1 MRFSVVAITSVPD
14 IATTR
19 RLFEVTD
26 LDDESV
32 AKVLFHHRRK
42 QTGSSEVLRWDQRAI
57 ASITM
62 IQHAADE
69 VRIESLTQGEHDEPA
84 MLHGFFRSTHRNPQL
99 VTWGGRCEAIPLIH
113 FRSLLHE
120 ISYPT
125 YWQAQREHNDLHR
138 DLREWLTPEAADSPE
153 LDETARRLGF
163 PGLLDRT
170 EDEAAAACLLSNY
183 APAQAYSELSAVNI
197 YLIVLRLLGVLGEL
211 HGRDAIRARERLCE
225 ALNAQDVAHRTSF
238 LAAWNES

>member
-19 RLFEVTD
+19 HLFEVAN

-32 AKVLFHHRRK
+32 AKVLFHHRRQ

-62 IQHAADE
+62 IHHAADE
-69 VRIESLTQGEHDEPA
+69 VRIESLTQGEHDELA
-84 MLHGFFRSTHRNPQL
+84 MLHGFFQSTHRNPQL
-99 VTWGGRCEAIPLIH
+99 VTWGGRYEAIPLIH

-120 ISYPT
+120 VSYPS

-138 DLREWLTPEAADSPE
+138 DLREWLTPEIADGPE

-163 PGLLDRT
+163 PGLLDQT
-170 EDEAAAACLLSNY
+170 EDDAVAAWLLSDY
-183 APAQAYSELSAVNI
+183 APAQAYSELSAVNT
-197 YLIVLRLLGVLGEL
+197 YLIALRLLGVLGEL
-211 HGRDAIRARERLCE
+211 HSRDAIRARERLRE
-225 ALNAQDVAHRTSF
+225 ALGTRDVAHRTSL